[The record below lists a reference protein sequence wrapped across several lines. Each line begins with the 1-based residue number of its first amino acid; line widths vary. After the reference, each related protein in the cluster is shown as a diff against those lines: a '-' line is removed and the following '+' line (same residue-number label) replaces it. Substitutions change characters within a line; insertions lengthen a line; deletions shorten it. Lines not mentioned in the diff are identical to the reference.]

1 MFTMENITEIKA
13 KRSILF
19 KDLRSPKYRQR
30 VVNSK
35 KQYNRNVEKQ
45 NFKKQIDGT

>member
-1 MFTMENITEIKA
+1 MENITEIKA

-30 VVNSK
+30 VVDNK
-35 KQYNRNVEKQ
+35 KQYNRNEEKQ
-45 NFKKQIDGT
+45 NLKKQINEA

>member
-30 VVNSK
+30 VVDNK
-35 KQYNRNVEKQ
+35 KQYNRNEEKQ
-45 NFKKQIDGT
+45 NLKKQINEA

>member
-1 MFTMENITEIKA
+1 MENITEIKA

-35 KQYNRNVEKQ
+35 KQYNRKVEKQ
-45 NFKKQIDGT
+45 NFKNGVYQSCH